1 MGAAPLALA
10 AHSRPRLTG
19 GPIDT
24 CTGALIAAVILGQCA
39 GICFG
44 LWWGERGRRIAAERL
59 ATTGN
64 PLGAHAARLPD
75 EVDGEGRVMSMGK
88 AAAEARLS
96 ETTIKKG
103 VEQLQR
109 EADAAGL
116 APLSDKDA
124 RQQVIAMLYG
134 AGDEESD
141 LPGLSV

>member
-1 MGAAPLALA
+1 VVAAPLALA
-10 AHSRPRLTG
+10 PHSHARTG
-19 GPIDT
+19 GPIT
-24 CTGALIAAVILGQCA
+24 PLVIVAILGAAGWILGALCI
-39 GICFG
+39 G
-44 LWWGERGRRIAAERL
+44 LWLGERGRRIAAERL

-64 PLGAHAARLPD
+64 PLGHTAARLPD
-75 EVDGEGRVMSMGK
+75 EVDGEGRVASMGK

-96 ETTIKKG
+96 EATIRKG

-134 AGDEESD
+134 AGDDEVE
-141 LPGLSV
+141 LPGLNV